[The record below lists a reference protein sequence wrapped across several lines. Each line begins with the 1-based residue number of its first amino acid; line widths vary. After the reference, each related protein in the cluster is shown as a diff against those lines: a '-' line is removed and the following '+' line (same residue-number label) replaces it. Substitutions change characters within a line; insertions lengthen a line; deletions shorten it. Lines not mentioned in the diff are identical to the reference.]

1 MKKIFLLYILFF
13 SYYSFVY
20 ANENTVKT
28 FKDNNYIKFSIKIL
42 IFVILIIV
50 DILLSKKK
58 KK

>member
-13 SYYSFVY
+13 SYYNFVY

>member
-28 FKDNNYIKFSIKIL
+28 FSIKIL